1 MAGSRRLS
9 SLLVLSH
16 VGLALALWVL
26 MLAIGASNLRGV
38 LSERAELQT
47 TRAAAD
53 ALSRVEDQRRDVA
66 MVARLLAERP
76 TLQGHL
82 LRGRSDRAV
91 EFIDTFRETAQVHYI
106 QIDRDGVLVQASGE
120 PPPQPLRSGLQRDG
134 AADLWM
140 VQDYMMLALPDVRIR
155 VGRRLAL
162 RQLQADPGTESRIEV
177 LTLQGDDWPVRRA
190 AGDATLE
197 RSLRHVG
204 TTGVPES
211 VVATQGDELVRIEPV
226 RTPGGEVEAL
236 LLATLPGDAVARD
249 GVRWLTAF
257 ALAGLLLAALAA
269 LVAVWLARRIARP
282 FDQLARSAE
291 RLGVGNLEM
300 PVASP
305 ATDLAEPL
313 ALARSL
319 EAMRRQVRTLAETE
333 RSQRHDLDV
342 VLDGVGDGII
352 AIDDDGIVRYA
363 NRQLL
368 QLVEREAKDIV
379 GRHYREFLFAGNKDT
394 GTATDPT
401 QDPLRIARERGTVEA
416 VVRTVIGTEP
426 RNLVVRSTA
435 PMGGRQVAIVREETS
450 EEAARAMRDAIV
462 ANLSHEFQT
471 PLAAQM
477 ASVEML
483 RDRLRA
489 SGDAD
494 SIQLVEAQYRGALR
508 LSQLVD
514 NMLDSARLESGE
526 MRLRHDLVDLEAV
539 ATDAI
544 ELMRPLLAQRDQQVV
559 VTLASSERS
568 LRGDAQRL
576 SQVVVNLLANANKF
590 SPDQS
595 TIRVELVWGEETAS
609 LWVEDEGPGLPAMR
623 SRNDLFAPFRRSP
636 EEEPAQRGTGLG
648 LAIARALVERHGGE
662 LVVTEPRHGRGAR
675 FGMVLRLEAS

>member
-1 MAGSRRLS
+1 MAVNRRLS
-9 SLLVLSH
+9 RLLVLSH

-26 MLAIGASNLRGV
+26 MLAIGAGSLRGV

-53 ALSRVEDQRRDVA
+53 ALSRIEDQRRDVA

-82 LRGRSDRAV
+82 LRGRPDRAA
-91 EFIDTFRETAQVHYI
+91 EFLDTFRETAQVHYI
-106 QIDRDGVLVQASGE
+106 QIDQDGETVLASGQA
-120 PPPQPLRSGLQRDG
+120 PPQRGRAGLQRDG
-134 AADLWM
+134 TAALWM
-140 VQDYMMLALPDVRIR
+140 VQDYMMLAPLDVRVR
-155 VGRRLAL
+155 VGRQIAL
-162 RQLQADPGTESRIEV
+162 EQLQADQAGGSRIEV
-177 LTLQGDDWPVRRA
+177 LTLQGDDWTARPA
-190 AGDATLE
+190 DGDVALE
-197 RSLRHVG
+197 RSLRHVA
-204 TTGVPES
+204 TSGVAES
-211 VVATQGDELVRIEPV
+211 VVATQLDERVRIEPI
-226 RTPGGEVEAL
+226 RTAAGEVEAL
-236 LLATLPGDAVARD
+236 LLATLPGAAVARD

-257 ALAGLLLAALAA
+257 ALTGLLLAAVAA

-282 FDQLARSAE
+282 FDQLAKSAE
-291 RLGVGNLEM
+291 RLGVGNLET
-300 PVASP
+300 PVAVP

-319 EAMRRQVRTLAETE
+319 EAMRRQVRVLADTE
-333 RSQRHDLDV
+333 RAQRHELDV

-352 AIDDDGIVRYA
+352 AIDDEGIVRYA

-368 QLVEREAKDIV
+368 QLVERDAQAVV
-379 GRHYREFLFAGNKDT
+379 GKHYRDFLFAGRGDT
-394 GTATDPT
+394 SAAAGP
-401 QDPLRIARERGTVEA
+401 DPLLSARERGTAEA
-416 VVRTVIGTEP
+416 VIRTLIGAEA

-435 PMGGRQVAIVREETS
+435 PMGGRQVAIVREETI
-450 EEAARAMRDAIV
+450 EEAVRTMRDAIV

-489 SGDAD
+489 SGDSDA
-494 SIQLVEAQYRGALR
+494 ILLVESQYRGALR

-526 MRLRHDLVDLEAV
+526 MRLRDEPVDLGAV
-539 ATDAI
+539 AADAI
-544 ELMRPLLAQRDQQVV
+544 DLMRPLLAQRDQNVIANL
-559 VTLASSERS
+559 TSSDRS
-568 LRGDAQRL
+568 LRGDPQRL

-595 TIRVELVWGEETAS
+595 TIRVELVWGEATAS
-609 LWVEDEGPGLPAMR
+609 LWVEDEGPGLPPMR
-623 SRNDLFAPFRRSP
+623 SRNDLFAPFRRAP

-662 LVVTEPRHGRGAR
+662 LVVAEPRHGRGAR
-675 FGMVLRLEAS
+675 FGMVLRLESP